1 MSDKALMGEGGGK
14 NGEARKAPS
23 PIEEIAIAALQ
34 VIVELNRCGACDGR
48 GELRHSED
56 PTPPT
61 EDDLCIKCGGTGFK
75 QIGGGTVAQAAL
87 RAIGELE
94 WTSPIRA

>member
-34 VIVELNRCGACDGR
+34 VIVELNRCGACDGE
-48 GELRHSED
+48 GYVGD
-56 PTPPT
+56 PTDEFGGCP
-61 EDDLCIKCGGTGFK
+61 KCDGTGFK
-75 QIGGGTVAQAAL
+75 QIGGGEVAQVAL
-87 RAIGELE
+87 RKIEGLK
-94 WTSPIRA
+94 